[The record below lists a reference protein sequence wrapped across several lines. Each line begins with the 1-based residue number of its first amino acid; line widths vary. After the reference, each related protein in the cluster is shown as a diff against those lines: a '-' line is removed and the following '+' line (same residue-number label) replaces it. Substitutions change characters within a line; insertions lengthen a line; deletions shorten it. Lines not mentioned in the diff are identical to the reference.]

1 MITTLIVEDESLIK
15 RSLVKLVS
23 DSSLEFN
30 VVGEASDGSEGLEL
44 CKSLMP
50 QVVITD
56 IKMPLLNGLDFIKNV
71 RNLGLQ
77 CEFVIL
83 SGYGDFVYAQ
93 EAIRYGVLDY
103 LLKPIKPEQLYMTL
117 RKVKNKLYERQVDWR
132 KYDQW
137 LNYSSNE
144 ATRLSSFIWLMNE
157 NEALQSIKNFNQ
169 QWILDKESIAQQ
181 RNQSIEFLNRVYVE
195 LQSYSKIQIPEV
207 DKQKIHNLITSSK
220 DLKTYN
226 TNYISTLIT
235 VIRENRNFSAHQNIK
250 RAIKYIENNYK
261 DNELSQQ
268 AVAEYVNLSVPY
280 LSQIFKQSVGI
291 SFSHY
296 LIQYRMKIAKQLLT
310 DPGRKAYDI
319 PELIGYTDYA
329 HFTKSF
335 KKIFGVTPREYRKS
349 LGFANS

>member
-1 MITTLIVEDESLIK
+1 MITTLIVEDESLIR

-23 DSSLEFN
+23 DSSLEFS
-30 VVGEASDGSEGLEL
+30 VIGEASNGSEGLEL

-56 IKMPLLNGLDFIKNV
+56 IKMPQLNGLDLIKNA
-71 RNLGLQ
+71 RHLGIQ
-77 CEFVIL
+77 CEFIIL
-83 SGYGDFVYAQ
+83 SGYGDFVFAQ
-93 EAIRYGVLDY
+93 EAIRYGVIDY
-103 LLKPIKPEQLYMTL
+103 LLKPIKTEQLYMTL
-117 RKVKNKLYERQVDWR
+117 QKVKNKLYERQVDWG

-137 LNYSSNE
+137 LNYSSDE
-144 ATRLSSFIWLMNE
+144 ATRLSSFIWSMNE
-157 NEALQSIKNFNQ
+157 NEALQLIKNFNQ
-169 QWILDKESIAQQ
+169 QWILDKETIAQQ
-181 RNQSIEFLNRVYVE
+181 RNRSIEFLSRVNVQ

-207 DKQKIHNLITSSK
+207 DKQKIHNLITSVT

-250 RAIKYIENNYK
+250 RTIKYIENNYK

-280 LSQIFKQSVGI
+280 LSLIFKQNVGI
-291 SFSHY
+291 SFSQY
-296 LIQYRMKIAKQLLT
+296 LIQYRMEIAKQLLT
-310 DPGRKAYDI
+310 DPDRKAYDI

-335 KKIFGVTPREYRKS
+335 KKVYGVTPREYRKS

>member
-1 MITTLIVEDESLIK
+1 MITTLIVEDESLIR

-23 DSSLEFN
+23 DSSLEFS
-30 VVGEASDGSEGLEL
+30 VIGEASNGGEGLEL

-56 IKMPLLNGLDFIKNV
+56 IKMPQLNGLDFIKNV
-71 RNLGLQ
+71 RALGIQ
-77 CEFVIL
+77 CEFIIL
-83 SGYGDFVYAQ
+83 SGYGDFVFAQ
-93 EAIRYGVLDY
+93 EAIRYGVIEY
-103 LLKPIKPEQLYMTL
+103 LLKPIKTEQLYMTL
-117 RKVKNKLYERQVDWR
+117 QKVKNKLYERQVDWG

-137 LNYSSNE
+137 LNYSSEE
-144 ATRLSSFIWLMNE
+144 ATRLSSFIWSMNE
-157 NEALQSIKNFNQ
+157 NEAQELIKNFNQ
-169 QWILDKESIAQQ
+169 QWILDKETMAEQ
-181 RNQSIEFLNRVYVE
+181 RNRSIEFLSRVNVQ

-207 DKQKIHNLITSSK
+207 DKQKIHNLITSGK

-226 TNYISTLIT
+226 TTYISTLIA
-235 VIRENRNFSAHQNIK
+235 VIRENRDFSTHQTIK

-280 LSQIFKQSVGI
+280 LSQIFKQTVGI
-291 SFSHY
+291 SFSQY
-296 LIQYRMKIAKQLLT
+296 LIQYRMEVAKQLLA
-310 DPGRKAYDI
+310 DSDRKAYDI

-335 KKIFGVTPREYRKS
+335 KKVYGVTPREYRKS